1 METLNDI
8 FIEKLVKR
16 KPTAS
21 IIIVKILV
29 AFAALVICVSVF
41 FSPLGGIAGPI
52 IWAAV
57 IWFAWIL
64 IRRLNYEFEYSL
76 TNGDLD
82 IDAIIG
88 LKKRVHM
95 LSLHSY
101 EIEFMAP
108 FNSQYAERYPDKEM
122 KTIYDVAS
130 SKDSPDRW
138 FLIFRKDGDRCKL
151 IFEPNKRMIEGIHQ
165 YNPKNVMYSNESEK

>member
-1 METLNDI
+1 MNTLNDI
-8 FIEKLVKR
+8 FIEKLVRR

-21 IIIVKILV
+21 IILVKILV
-29 AFAALVICVSVF
+29 AFAALVICVSILF
-41 FSPLGGIAGPI
+41 TPLAGIAGPI
-52 IWAAV
+52 IWVVVVWLA
-57 IWFAWIL
+57 WFL

-82 IDAIIG
+82 IDTIIG
-88 LKKRVHM
+88 FKKRVHM

-101 EIEFMAP
+101 EIELMAP
-108 FNSQYAERYPDKEM
+108 FNSQYADRYPDQDM

-138 FLIFRKDGDRCKL
+138 ILIFRKDGSRCKL
-151 IFEPNKRMIEGIHQ
+151 IFEPNQRMIEGLHR
-165 YNPKNVMYSNESEK
+165 YNPQNVMYSQEDEK